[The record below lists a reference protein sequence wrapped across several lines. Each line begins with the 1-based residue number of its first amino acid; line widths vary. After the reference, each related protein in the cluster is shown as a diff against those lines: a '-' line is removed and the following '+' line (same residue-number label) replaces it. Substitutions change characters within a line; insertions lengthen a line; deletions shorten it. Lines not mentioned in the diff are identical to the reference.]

1 MTADLKASPV
11 SFLAGVTLRCFPVEP
26 LIWMTVAR
34 QARATRKNAR
44 FLLMFKSHQRVSNYV
59 LAVFHGT
66 HSHRTQCG
74 TTSIQTGL
82 CLSLA
87 VGISERYKA
96 GNGSRNKENWL
107 LLKLTSGS
115 FFFCIFRE
123 LSSGLSDGRWWRHRA
138 GHAKG
143 AGRRKQTWEL
153 SINLTRWS
161 QVKYFTERQV
171 ADAI

>member
-1 MTADLKASPV
+1 
-11 SFLAGVTLRCFPVEP
+11 
-26 LIWMTVAR
+26 
-34 QARATRKNAR
+34 
-44 FLLMFKSHQRVSNYV
+44 MFKSHQRVSNYV

-143 AGRRKQTWEL
+143 GGATETDLGTVNKLNTLITSQIFYWKT
-153 SINLTRWS
+153 SRWCNII
-161 QVKYFTERQV
+161 
-171 ADAI
+171 DASFLEISYNDIRSNYLH